1 MGFEAAVRRRITLSF
16 DLWLTVLVISISAA
30 FAIWGKYQKTRFIHY
45 AFKPLTMILIISLAW
60 ERVTAWPSVYGYFIL
75 SGLCASLFGDI
86 FLMLPPKY
94 FRSGLLSFL
103 AAQVL
108 YILAFSR
115 DLQALS
121 FSPLIPILACGAVVF
136 FILFGSLGKY
146 RWPVLAY
153 VMAISAMAWL
163 AFNRHQSLLE
173 SGTLLALV
181 GAGLFFF
188 SDTLNAVNRFKK
200 PFKLAQA
207 LILGTYF
214 AAQLLFALSV

>member
-1 MGFEAAVRRRITLSF
+1 MTF
-16 DLWLTVLVISISAA
+16 DLWLAGLVIFISAA

-45 AFKPLTMILIISLAW
+45 AFKPLTMVLIISLAW

-75 SGLCASLFGDI
+75 SGLCVSLFGDI
-86 FLMLPPKY
+86 FLMLPPRY
-94 FRSGLLSFL
+94 FRPGLLAFL

-121 FSPLIPILACGAVVF
+121 FSPLYLILTYAAVAF
-136 FILFGSLGKY
+136 FFLFGSLGRY
-146 RWPVLAY
+146 RWPVLGY
-153 VMAISAMAWL
+153 ILAISATAWL

-200 PFKLAQA
+200 PFRPAQA
-207 LILGTYF
+207 LILSTYF